1 MPSKSRRQFL
11 QTTTAAGVGFWVAG
25 GLRAEESKSPNER
38 PRIAC
43 VGVGGKGS
51 SDSEDAA
58 KHGDVVAIC
67 DVDDVT
73 LDAAGAAKF
82 PKAKKFHD
90 FRNMFDDMDDQID
103 AVTVSTPDH
112 CHGVVAAMAMRLGKH
127 CFCQKPMTH
136 SLYEART
143 LGQIAREAK
152 VATQMGNQGTA
163 NDSLRK
169 AAALIQSGVL
179 GNVKEVHV
187 WTNRPIWDQGIKDR
201 PAPKPVKEGLH
212 WEEWIGPAPYRRYA
226 PGYHTFSW
234 RGFWDFGTG
243 ALGDM
248 ACHTLNMPF
257 MALGLQDPISV
268 QAKTSGHN
276 RDMYPK
282 KSLITYQFPSNEK
295 RGAVTLTWYDGG
307 NLPSPDLLDGKTPD
321 VSGALV
327 IGDKGKLYAPGDYAE
342 KTIELLGGIS
352 EPKVEWVHSP
362 GHFEEWIRAMKG
374 GEPARSN
381 FPDYASPLTET
392 VLLGNLAV
400 WAAPEADAMG
410 KLIQWDAK
418 NLTATNA
425 PEVAS
430 IVKPTFRE
438 GYVL

>member
-1 MPSKSRRQFL
+1 
-11 QTTTAAGVGFWVAG
+11 
-25 GLRAEESKSPNER
+25 
-38 PRIAC
+38 
-43 VGVGGKGS
+43 
-51 SDSEDAA
+51 
-58 KHGDVVAIC
+58 
-67 DVDDVT
+67 
-73 LDAAGAAKF
+73 
-82 PKAKKFHD
+82 
-90 FRNMFDDMDDQID
+90 
-103 AVTVSTPDH
+103 
-112 CHGVVAAMAMRLGKH
+112 
-127 CFCQKPMTH
+127 
-136 SLYEART
+136 
-143 LGQIAREAK
+143 
-152 VATQMGNQGTA
+152 
-163 NDSLRK
+163 
-169 AAALIQSGVL
+169 
-179 GNVKEVHV
+179 
-187 WTNRPIWDQGIKDR
+187 
-201 PAPKPVKEGLH
+201 VKEGLH

-268 QAKTSGHN
+268 QAETSGHN